1 MNLSEYT
8 TFSFNKNIKKIIDA
22 MVDIIINLNILFKAS
37 FTFVFIVVNN
47 KFKRFWY
54 FIYAKIKNYIL
65 LKKIKTK
72 HII

>member
-1 MNLSEYT
+1 
-8 TFSFNKNIKKIIDA
+8 